1 MENKNLQSKGN
12 ILPTEE
18 NVNTESNIINTKY
31 NKKYFKT
38 IAEDFEETVKV
49 IDEIHRIELGFED
62 DFLTRSLYQKLTFEE
77 GMKSLYTFASIVTA
91 CISYEGKKSNDE
103 NDYQVYC
110 LIMVSI
116 FNIIFCYHCIMSCY
130 LSFLLEK
137 SGQRIFGKTTFFES
151 KLWIN
156 CVIEIIW
163 SLLGPNYGFYKVIF
177 TTSSKWNMVAITY
190 DLNDLM
196 LVFAFPRIFT
206 LITFLLLCTP
216 FYNDRAHRVNKQMGS
231 SLNFLFA
238 IKAIFYSHPV
248 YMIFTLILICVI
260 PLSYMLK
267 IIEGPV
273 WDGKSIR
280 NFNYYENCVWCVLVT
295 MTTVGYGDYYPDSN
309 LGRLIC
315 IAVAFTGSALISL
328 IILVTGNKL
337 MLSKTE
343 KKIYDFGNRLDAR
356 KDLDN
361 TYTENFGFSFLYKI
375 KFNLLKIFSEKNP
388 FLLTNDPQYQ
398 SKKNELFDILY
409 NKIACKKI
417 NKEAS

>member
-1 MENKNLQSKGN
+1 MLPLYYELLFKFSFRKIRSKNIWK
-12 ILPTEE
+12 
-18 NVNTESNIINTKY
+18 
-31 NKKYFKT
+31 
-38 IAEDFEETVKV
+38 
-49 IDEIHRIELGFED
+49 
-62 DFLTRSLYQKLTFEE
+62 
-77 GMKSLYTFASIVTA
+77 
-91 CISYEGKKSNDE
+91 ND
-103 NDYQVYC
+103 
-110 LIMVSI
+110 I
-116 FNIIFCYHCIMSCY
+116 
-130 LSFLLEK
+130 
-137 SGQRIFGKTTFFES
+137 FES

-361 TYTENFGFSFLYKI
+361 TYTENFGFSFLYKS
-375 KFNLLKIFSEKNP
+375 NLIYLKYFP
-388 FLLTNDPQYQ
+388 
-398 SKKNELFDILY
+398 
-409 NKIACKKI
+409 KKI
-417 NKEAS
+417 HFS

>member
-1 MENKNLQSKGN
+1 MENKNLSNKN
-12 ILPTEE
+12 LNTEE
-18 NVNTESNIINTKY
+18 NLNTHTETNILDHKN
-31 NKKYFKT
+31 NKKVKS
-38 IAEDFEETVKV
+38 IIEDFDETVKV

-62 DFLTRSLYQKLTFEE
+62 DFLTSNLYQKLTFEE
-77 GMKSLYTFASIVTA
+77 GMKSIYTFASIVTA
-91 CISYEGKKSNDE
+91 CISYEGKKSNDD
-103 NDYQVYC
+103 NDFQVYC

-116 FNIIFCYHCIMSCY
+116 FNIIFSYHCFMSCY

-137 SGQRIFGKTTFFES
+137 STQKIFSKTTFIES
-151 KLWIN
+151 NMWIS

-177 TTSSKWNMVAITY
+177 TTSPVWNMVAITY

-206 LITFLLLCTP
+206 LIKFLLLCTP

-248 YMIFTLILICVI
+248 KMIFTLILICVI
-260 PLSYMLK
+260 PLSFMLK
-267 IIEGPV
+267 IIEGPN

-295 MTTVGYGDYYPDSN
+295 MTTVGYGDYYPDTN

-337 MLSKTE
+337 SLTKTE
-343 KKIYDFGNRLDAR
+343 KKIYEFGNRLDAR

-375 KFNLLKIFSEKNP
+375 KFNLLKNFAEKNP
-388 FLLTNDPQYQ
+388 FIHSDDAHYL
-398 SKKNELFDILY
+398 SKKEELFEILY
-409 NKIACKKI
+409 NKISHKKI
-417 NKEAS
+417 NKESS